1 MHGKGKL
8 IYSETHYFEGNFQ
21 KNQKLNGLEVFVGN
35 HLSPITQIFLKTAVL
50 TTETTRMGNIT
61 GQESGLVV
69 TTRSTKATG
78 RMGKETAKAR
88 KCTLTAAAILEVLLT
103 IREMGKAR

>member
-21 KNQKLNGLEVFVGN
+21 KNQKLNGLEVFDGN
-35 HLSPITQIFLKTAVL
+35 YLSSLIYLKMAVL

-61 GQESGLVV
+61 GLVSGLAV
-69 TTRSTKATG
+69 TTHSTKATG